1 MLLLQRT
8 VSQSTATV
16 TVLTTINGVTKMQI
30 EHRQD
35 TYNQQKIILG
45 PYISLY
51 FRHRCN
57 SGTGSGG
64 IVSIAI

>member
-1 MLLLQRT
+1 LSGTFTITGGSYAPFAET

-35 TYNQQKIILG
+35 TYNQQK
-45 PYISLY
+45 
-51 FRHRCN
+51 
-57 SGTGSGG
+57 
-64 IVSIAI
+64 